1 MNNTTK
7 EILKNK
13 VIELVEADNY
23 SDALAVLTDLN
34 ELNNTKEDNKKDNLT
49 FYNILMKD
57 N

>member
-13 VIELVEADNY
+13 VIELVKADNY
-23 SDALAVLTDLN
+23 SDALAILTDLN
-34 ELNNTKEDNKKDNLT
+34 ELNNTKEGNKKDNLT

>member
-13 VIELVEADNY
+13 VIELVKADNY
-23 SDALAVLTDLN
+23 SDALAILTDLN

>member
-13 VIELVEADNY
+13 VIELVKVDNY
-23 SDALAVLTDLN
+23 SDALAILTDLN